1 MKQILIIDDDEKLGQ
16 LLTQYLERYDMK
28 VSVAMAPGKGFEILK
43 KLKPDLLIL
52 DVMLP
57 EKDGFEVCREIRA
70 KSSIYGHL
78 PILMLTAH
86 AEVTDRIVGLE
97 LGADDYLPKP
107 FEPREL
113 VARVNSLFR
122 RLEHINHVSHSG
134 NKDRKARFADW
145 VYDPNTL
152 TLYHQTQPLSYEL
165 SSAEAT
171 LLNRLLQAPRQVLSR
186 DQLLHGFADPFDR
199 SIDVRMSRL
208 RKKVETDPKHPTLI
222 KTIYGAGYILTC
234 EVSWQA

>member
-1 MKQILIIDDDEKLGQ
+1 MTRKIIYIVDDEPDICQIIAQQLNQHGYETRTFQTGQ
-16 LLTQYLERYDMK
+16 QASAAIHRR
-28 VSVAMAPGKGFEILK
+28 
-43 KLKPDLLIL
+43 KPDLCIIDLG
-52 DVMLP
+52 LP
-57 EKDGFEVCREIRA
+57 DMDGISLVKEYCDTSGMGVIIISGRG
-70 KSSIYGHL
+70 S
-78 PILMLTAH
+78 T
-86 AEVTDRIVGLE
+86 TDRILGLE
-97 LGADDYLPKP
+97 FGADDYLAKP

-134 NKDRKARFADW
+134 NKDRKAQFADW